1 MDLKVGDKVK
11 ILGTDYAGKLG
22 TVVNVSGPMNVPVGV
37 KLSLMI
43 SGKKTSG
50 IRWFKPEEI
59 EKI

>member
-1 MDLKVGDKVK
+1 MDFKVGDKVK
-11 ILGTDYAGKLG
+11 VLEADYAGKFG
-22 TVVNVSGPMNVPVGV
+22 TVVGVGGPRRFPVGV

-59 EKI
+59 KKT